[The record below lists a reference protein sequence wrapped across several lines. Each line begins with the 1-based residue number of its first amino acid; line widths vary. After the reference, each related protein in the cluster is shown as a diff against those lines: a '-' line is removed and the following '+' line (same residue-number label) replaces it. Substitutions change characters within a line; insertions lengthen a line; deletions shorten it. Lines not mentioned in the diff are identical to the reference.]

1 MVKQLSVFIENSK
14 GRLANLT
21 RVLGEAGIDLHSLSI
36 ADTANF
42 GILRAIVDDNEKALK
57 VLREHGYTVNITE
70 LIAVAVEDHPG
81 GLAQALDVLD
91 DAGVSI
97 EYLYSFV
104 RKPTQSALI
113 LLKVD
118 DSAKA
123 VAALENQ
130 KINILKQDELI

>member
-1 MVKQLSVFIENSK
+1 MVKQLSVFIENTK

-21 RVLGEAGIDLHSLSI
+21 RVLGNAGVDLHSLSI

-57 VLREHGYTVNITE
+57 VLRAQGYTVNITE
-70 LIAVAVEDHPG
+70 LIAVSVQDHPG
-81 GLAQALDVLD
+81 GLAHALETLD
-91 DAGVSI
+91 GVGVSI

-104 RKPTQSALI
+104 RRPSQSALI

-118 DSAKA
+118 DAAKA
-123 VAALENQ
+123 VAALEKQ
-130 KINILKQDELI
+130 GISLLKQEELL

>member
-14 GRLANLT
+14 GRLAHLT
-21 RVLGEAGIDLHSLSI
+21 RVLGDAGVDLHSLSI
-36 ADTANF
+36 ADTTNF

-57 VLREHGYTVNITE
+57 ALREHGYTVNITE
-70 LIAVAVEDHPG
+70 LLAVAVPDIPG
-81 GLAQALDVLD
+81 GLAQALDTLNAADV
-91 DAGVSI
+91 GI

-118 DSAKA
+118 DAKKA
-123 VAALENQ
+123 VAALESQ
-130 KINILKQDELI
+130 KMKILSQEELI

>member
-14 GRLANLT
+14 GRLAHLT
-21 RVLGEAGIDLHSLSI
+21 RVLGDAGIDLHSLSI

-70 LIAVAVEDHPG
+70 LIAVAVQDHPG
-81 GLAQALDVLD
+81 GLAQALETLD
-91 DAGVSI
+91 GAGVGI

-104 RKPTQSALI
+104 RKPSQSALI

-118 DSAKA
+118 DAAKA
-123 VAALENQ
+123 VAALEKQN
-130 KINILKQDELI
+130 INILKQDELI

>member
-14 GRLANLT
+14 GRLAHVT
-21 RVLGEAGIDLHSLSI
+21 RVLGDAGIDLHSLSI

-57 VLREHGYTVNITE
+57 VLRANGYTVNITE
-70 LIAVAVEDHPG
+70 LIAVAVQDHPG
-81 GLAQALDVLD
+81 GLAQALSALD

-104 RKPTQSALI
+104 RKPLDSALI

-118 DSAKA
+118 DAGKA
-123 VAALENQ
+123 AAALGAQ
-130 KINILKQDELI
+130 GIGMLKQDELI